1 VLLRQRRRDLVAIS
15 TEAAAAAATAVVIAA
30 ACALRCGTRSCIS
43 AIGRRGRYKDAV
55 DSSVI
60 GRRHV
65 AHAPASL
72 VED

>member
-15 TEAAAAAATAVVIAA
+15 TEAAAAATAVVTAA